1 MENKNNALVIT
12 EENAIMGNEE
22 FYCSFN
28 ATTPEEKAQL
38 FEIMNN
44 PAERLA
50 DNINKT
56 IYVKDV
62 YCEIV
67 DCVNEET
74 GEVTKAPRV
83 VLIDKN
89 NVGYQAVS
97 TGIFSAVKKLFM
109 IYGQPTWEKPIP
121 IEIKQIKKG
130 KKSLLTFNIK
140 TN

>member
-1 MENKNNALVIT
+1 MENKNNALAIA
-12 EENAIMGNEE
+12 EENTIIGNED
-22 FYCSFN
+22 FYCSFE
-28 ATTPEEKAQL
+28 AITPEEKAQL

-56 IYVKDV
+56 IYVKDI

-83 VLIDKN
+83 VLIDKD

-97 TGIFSAVKKLFM
+97 TGIFSAIKKLFM
-109 IYGQPTWEKPIP
+109 IYGEPTWEEPIP

>member
-1 MENKNNALVIT
+1 MENKNNALIIA

-22 FYCSFN
+22 FYCSFD

-38 FEIMNN
+38 FENMNN

-109 IYGQPTWEKPIP
+109 IYGQPTWENPIP

-140 TN
+140 TK

>member
-1 MENKNNALVIT
+1 MENKNNALALA

-22 FYCSFN
+22 FYCSFE

-74 GEVTKAPRV
+74 GEVSKAPRV
-83 VLIDKN
+83 VLIDKD

-109 IYGQPTWEKPIP
+109 IYGTPTWEKPIP

>member
-1 MENKNNALVIT
+1 MEKNNALVT
-12 EENAIMGNEE
+12 AEENAIMGNEE

-28 ATTPEEKAQL
+28 AETPEEKAQL

-62 YCEIV
+62 YCEMV
-67 DCVNEET
+67 DCLNEET

-97 TGIFSAVKKLFM
+97 MGIFSAVKKLFM
-109 IYGQPTWEKPIP
+109 IYGLPTWEQPIP

-130 KKSLLTFNIK
+130 KKSILTFNIK
-140 TN
+140 TK

>member
-1 MENKNNALVIT
+1 MENKNNALVIA

-22 FYCSFN
+22 FYCSFD

-83 VLIDKN
+83 VLIDKD

-140 TN
+140 TK

>member
-1 MENKNNALVIT
+1 MENKNNALVIA

-109 IYGQPTWEKPIP
+109 IYGQPTWENPIA

>member
-1 MENKNNALVIT
+1 MENKNNALIT
-12 EENAIMGNEE
+12 AEQNTIMGNEE
-22 FYCSFN
+22 FYCSFE
-28 ATTPEEKAQL
+28 AKTVEEQAQL

-109 IYGQPTWEKPIP
+109 IFGEPTWTEPIP

-140 TN
+140 TK

>member
-1 MENKNNALVIT
+1 MENKNNALAIT

-28 ATTPEEKAQL
+28 ATTPEERAQL

-83 VLIDKN
+83 VLIDKD

-140 TN
+140 TK

>member
-1 MENKNNALVIT
+1 MENKNNALVIA

-22 FYCSFN
+22 FYCSFD

-56 IYVKDV
+56 IHVKDV

-83 VLIDKN
+83 VLIDKD

-140 TN
+140 TK